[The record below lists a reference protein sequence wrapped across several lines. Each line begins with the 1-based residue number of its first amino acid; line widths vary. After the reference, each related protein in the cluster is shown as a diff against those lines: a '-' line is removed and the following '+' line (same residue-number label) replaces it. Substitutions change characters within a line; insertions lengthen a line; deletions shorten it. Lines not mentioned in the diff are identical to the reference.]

1 MTVAS
6 AEVNG
11 VTVPVEVYC
20 RLSGPKCTVEDGFA
34 NGFHLELRRAGPNS
48 R

>member
-20 RLSGPKCTVEDGFA
+20 RCSGPKCTVEDGFA
-34 NGFHLELRRAGPNS
+34 EAISSRAATDQSDG